1 MNKVKGKE
9 QSFQGKGQRVKG
21 KMHFTLYPLP
31 FTLFL
36 AAMMLTSLHA
46 YAQRIISLDECLQIA
61 HKQSPALFEAQ
72 RKYEIASKNA
82 EANALSLRT
91 KVDLTLNAPYYYDN
105 TSPIFNPTTDLYQ
118 LYTQRITQ
126 LGTAGQG
133 LLITQP
139 IEWTGGTLTVSG
151 NLYHQLQTGT
161 SGSISNFQGG
171 ATFALTQPIF
181 EANTM
186 AITSHES
193 DMALQDARAQYATQ
207 WASLNYNIKNLFYG
221 LYQAEEQLQI
231 QQDEVTASQS
241 NFDIADNKF
250 KAGLIAEV
258 DKLQLEAD
266 LAAAQTDL
274 FNNQRLC
281 SAAQRDLEIA
291 LGLPFSDSLS
301 ARLDTLPDVNITI
314 DRESAIRSALDNRE
328 DVLAAHQAII
338 LSQDNL
344 ALTGNKR
351 TINASLIGSFGPTI
365 QQNAFMLSQI
375 GENPAI
381 NNTLT
386 LLVTIPI
393 FDWGE
398 HAAEMDAAQSSIDLS
413 QTSLTLKEQ
422 EVRQEVLNAIDQIE
436 AAKKQVEVAKKSV
449 VVAEKAYEL
458 SRERFDVGKI
468 TSQDLTLAQ
477 ERATRARI
485 SALSAEVAEHLALA
499 DLTQK
504 TLFDYE
510 TGKPV
515 VPEE

>member
-1 MNKVKGKE
+1 MFIL
-9 QSFQGKGQRVKG
+9 SFFV
-21 KMHFTLYPLP
+21 T
-31 FTLFL
+31 
-36 AAMMLTSLHA
+36 TSA
-46 YAQRIISLDECLQIA
+46 YAQRMISLEECLQIA

-72 RKYEIASKNA
+72 RKYEIARENA

-91 KVDLTLNAPYYYDN
+91 KIDLTLNTPYYYDN
-105 TSPIFNPTTDLYQ
+105 TSQIFNPSTDLYQ
-118 LYTQRITQ
+118 LYTQRVTQ

-139 IEWTGGTLTVSG
+139 IEWTGGTLFVSG
-151 NLYHQLQTGT
+151 NLYRQTQV
-161 SGSISNFQGG
+161 SSIGPTITNYLGG
-171 ATFALTQPIF
+171 ATFTLSQPIF

-193 DMALQDARAQYATQ
+193 DMALEDARAEYATQ
-207 WASLNYNIKNLFYG
+207 WASLNYSIKNFFYG

-231 QQDEVTASQS
+231 QQDEVAASQS

-281 SAAQRDLEIA
+281 ASAQRDLEIA

-301 ARLDTLPDVNITI
+301 ARLDTLPDVNVFI
-314 DRESAIRSALDNRE
+314 DRESAIRSALANRE
-328 DVLAAHQAII
+328 DVLAAHQAIT
-338 LSQDNL
+338 LSEDNL

-351 TINASLIGSFGPTI
+351 TINASLVGSFGPTI
-365 QQNAFMLSQI
+365 QQNALMLSQI

-413 QTSLTLKEQ
+413 QTSLSLKEQ
-422 EVRQEVLNAIDQIE
+422 QVRQEVLNAIDQIE

-449 VVAEKAYEL
+449 TVAEKAYDL
-458 SRERFDVGKI
+458 SRNRFDVGKI

-477 ERATRARI
+477 GRVTHARS

>member
-1 MNKVKGKE
+1 MNSIK
-9 QSFQGKGQRVKG
+9 GKGQRVKG
-21 KMHFTLYPLP
+21 KVNFTLVLI
-31 FTLFL
+31 FL
-36 AAMMLTSLHA
+36 AFVTTSA
-46 YAQRIISLDECLQIA
+46 YAQRTISLEECLHIA
-61 HKQSPALFEAQ
+61 HKQSPALFEAK
-72 RKYEIASKNA
+72 RKYEIARDNA

-91 KVDLTLNAPYYYDN
+91 KIDLTLNAPYYYDN
-105 TSPIFNPTTDLYQ
+105 TSPIFNPSTDLYQ

-126 LGTAGQG
+126 LGTAGEG

-139 IEWTGGTLTVSG
+139 IEWTGGTLYVSG
-151 NLYHQLQTGT
+151 NLYHQTQVSSNGPT
-161 SGSISNFQGG
+161 ISNYLGG
-171 ATFALTQPIF
+171 ATFTLSQPIF
-181 EANTM
+181 EANAM

-193 DMALQDARAQYATQ
+193 DMALEDARAQYATQ

-241 NFDIADNKF
+241 NFDIADNKY

-266 LAAAQTDL
+266 LASAQTDL

-281 SAAQRDLEIA
+281 ASAQRDLEIA
-291 LGLPFSDSLS
+291 LGLPFSDLLS
-301 ARLDTLPDVNITI
+301 ARLDTLPDVNVSI
-314 DRESAIRSALDNRE
+314 DRESAIRSALANRE
-328 DVLAAHQAII
+328 DVLAAHQAIT
-338 LSQDNL
+338 LGEDNL

-365 QQNAFMLSQI
+365 QQNALMLSQI

-398 HAAEMDAAQSSIDLS
+398 HAAEMDAAQSGIDLN
-413 QTSLTLKEQ
+413 QTLLSLKEQ
-422 EVRQEVLNAIDQIE
+422 QVKQEVLNAIDQIE

-449 VVAEKAYEL
+449 AVAEKAYEL

-468 TSQDLTLAQ
+468 TSPDLTLAQ
-477 ERATRARI
+477 ERVTRARI

>member
-1 MNKVKGKE
+1 
-9 QSFQGKGQRVKG
+9 
-21 KMHFTLYPLP
+21 MHFTLYPLS
-31 FTLFL
+31 FALFL
-36 AAMMLTSLHA
+36 TATLALVPIS
-46 YAQRIISLDECLQIA
+46 YAQRTISLEECLQTA

-72 RKYEIASKNA
+72 RKYEIARENA
-82 EANALSLRT
+82 EASALSLRT
-91 KVDLTLNAPYYYDN
+91 KVDLVLNAPYYTNSTTPLFN
-105 TSPIFNPTTDLYQ
+105 TSTGLYQ
-118 LYTQRITQ
+118 LFTQRTTQ
-126 LGTAGQG
+126 FGIGGFGGTG
-133 LLITQP
+133 LTVTQP
-139 IEWTGGTLTVSG
+139 IEWTGGTLSITG
-151 NLYHQLQTGT
+151 NVYHQTQILPGAPTIT
-161 SGSISNFQGG
+161 NYQGG
-171 ATFALTQPIF
+171 ATFSLNQPIF

-193 DMALQDARAQYATQ
+193 DMALNDARAQYATQ

-266 LAAAQTDL
+266 LASAQTDL
-274 FNNQRLC
+274 FNNERLC
-281 SAAQRDLEIA
+281 AAAQRDLEIA

-301 ARLDTLPDVNITI
+301 ARLDTLPDVNVSI
-314 DRESAIRSALDNRE
+314 DRERAIRSALDNRE
-328 DVLAAHQAII
+328 DMLAARQSITI
-338 LSQDNL
+338 SEDNL
-344 ALTGNKR
+344 AITGNKR

-375 GENPAI
+375 GENPSIGNA
-381 NNTLT
+381 LT

-413 QTSLTLKEQ
+413 QTSLSLKEQ
-422 EVRQEVLNAIDQIE
+422 QVRQEVLSAIDQIE

-449 VVAEKAYEL
+449 TVAEKAYEL
-458 SRERFDVGKI
+458 SRDRFDVGKI
-468 TSQDLTLAQ
+468 TSPDLTLAQ
-477 ERATRARI
+477 ARVTRARI

-510 TGKPV
+510 TGKLV